1 MRRSGQKVRLLNRE
15 VCERVQFYNL
25 ACHFPSYVHRDTGEI
40 IVTGTKKI
48 SRNKAL
54 SLRKVHARRDMAL
67 SIELKRL
74 KFPGNVVEAAVIG
87 ESHYEGVDCTTTSLS
102 CHLTATS
109 APLHGTVCILLN
121 KKRFDVGSVILKYH
135 RKQDY
140 WISDMYCRYIFFY
153 IESIFLF

>member
-1 MRRSGQKVRLLNRE
+1 
-15 VCERVQFYNL
+15 
-25 ACHFPSYVHRDTGEI
+25 
-40 IVTGTKKI
+40 
-48 SRNKAL
+48 
-54 SLRKVHARRDMAL
+54 MAL

-74 KFPGNVVEAAVIG
+74 KFPGNVVEAAVID
-87 ESHYEGVDCTTTSLS
+87 ESNFEGVDCTTTSLS